1 MAVDTAKQT
10 AGMPVYMFANR
21 PGCESTSA
29 GRKGLIIDTLFGYSS
44 RDNQYCLHVLGAAAS
59 FLQLIVLLFFVSSN
73 PKYFQGVIT
82 YIL

>member
-44 RDNQYCLHVLGAAAS
+44 RDNQYCLHVLGS
-59 FLQLIVLLFFVSSN
+59 FLQLIVLLFFVS
-73 PKYFQGVIT
+73 
-82 YIL
+82 